1 MVQALVNSWWLFL
14 LRGLA
19 AIVVAVLAF
28 VAPAATLQAVVFVL
42 GFYIFLAGCFAFAAA
57 ITGVAGDRW
66 WAAMLEGVLAI
77 AVAFVIWFMPQSS
90 TEVFV
95 YLFAAWAIAT
105 GVLEIVGGIQLRD
118 LLGSGE
124 WLYVISGIIS
134 IGFGVWVIHSP
145 SQGALA
151 EIYAIG
157 FYSAFFGI
165 AQIAFSLR
173 LRSLTETVKK
183 VVAT

>member
-1 MVQALVNSWWLFL
+1 MIQALTNGWWLFL

-28 VAPAATLQAVVFVL
+28 VAPASTLQAVVFVL
-42 GFYIFLAGCFAFAAA
+42 GFYIFLAGCFAVAATM
-57 ITGVAGDRW
+57 TGAAGDRW
-66 WAAMLEGVLAI
+66 WAALLEGVLAI
-77 AVAFVIWFMPQSS
+77 ALAFVIWFLPQSS

-95 YLFAAWAIAT
+95 YLFAAWAIVT
-105 GVLEIVGGIQLRD
+105 GILEVVGGIQLRD
-118 LLGSGE
+118 LLGAGE
-124 WLYVISGIIS
+124 WLYVISGVIS
-134 IGFGVWVIHSP
+134 IAFGVWVVRSP

-157 FYSAFFGI
+157 FYAAFYGI

-173 LRSLTETVKK
+173 LRSLTDAVKK
-183 VVAT
+183 AIPT